1 MSKETL
7 EAGLQLLRKD
17 TTESSGS
24 LDSQIQAMYVCMHLY
39 MCMHDHAVHVWCWE
53 AKMDKIK
60 RLQAAVV
67 QANGPPSPA
76 PTAYSGTAVPG
87 FLVNHAHVH
96 AKHMFC
102 SHICINLCMHAGQ
115 HYVARD
121 EGEYVAGQPPAEVIF
136 LVRTFMIFLFHHA

>member
-1 MSKETL
+1 
-7 EAGLQLLRKD
+7 
-17 TTESSGS
+17 
-24 LDSQIQAMYVCMHLY
+24 
-39 MCMHDHAVHVWCWE
+39 
-53 AKMDKIK
+53 MDKIK
-60 RLQAAVV
+60 RLQAAVA
-67 QANGPPSPA
+67 QAEGPTSPA

-96 AKHMFC
+96 AKHLCFVA
-102 SHICINLCMHAGQ
+102 IYAFNLCMHAGQ